1 MQRTLAP
8 AFLLLALAVPPAHA
22 APPEC
27 PSATLTV
34 LAFNIEYGG
43 DLVSF
48 AKVVE
53 VVRTSGAEI
62 VGIEEAWGHVP
73 RLAKELGWP
82 SYDARTHVLS
92 KFPIVGQQGVQDAY
106 DLVEVSPGCVVGIG
120 NVHLPSYP
128 SGEDELRAGKAWA
141 DVVGI
146 EQKARIPP
154 ITAMLNELTRLGR
167 TGVPVFL
174 TGDFNAPSHKD
185 KVQPWPVSLAVDA
198 AGFKDSYRDLHPD
211 AEKDPGFTWWAGR
224 PPVKG
229 WNPDPKDP
237 QTRID
242 YVYSLGEATATS
254 SRILGE
260 KGKAWVDIPI
270 EPWPADHRAVVTTF
284 TVKPG
289 PLPTVVA
296 VPHQVAVAGTELEVQ
311 YHAPAGSRLVLVP
324 VGTAPETISA
334 ARPLE
339 TGAALATLRVATT
352 GVAPGAHEAV
362 IAGADGTLLA
372 RQPYWIVGKGA
383 KPTLTTTKRSYKQGE
398 PIVVRWANA
407 PGNRWDWV
415 GLYPA
420 VKPDIPKPLLWR
432 HTKATVAGEGPLD
445 GESEAEVWPLL
456 PGKYSVKLLLDDG
469 YTKLAE
475 SAFEVVR

>member
-1 MQRTLAP
+1 MQRPSVAALA
-8 AFLLLALAVPPAHA
+8 LLALAAPAVHA

-27 PSATLTV
+27 PSTTLSV
-34 LAFNIEYGG
+34 LAFNVEYGG

-53 VVRTSGAEI
+53 AVRASGAEI

-73 RLAKELGWP
+73 RLARELGWP

-92 KFPIVGQQGVQDAY
+92 KWPLVGQQGAHDAY
-106 DLVEVSPGCVVGIG
+106 DLVEVAPGCVVGIG

-128 SGEDELRAGKAWA
+128 SGEDEARAGKAWA
-141 DVVGI
+141 EVVAI

-154 ITAMLNELTRLGR
+154 ITTMLTELTRVARG
-167 TGVPVFL
+167 GIPVFL
-174 TGDFNAPSHKD
+174 TGDFNAPSHRD
-185 KVQPWPVSLAVDA
+185 QVRPWPVSLAVEA

-242 YVYSLGEATATS
+242 YVYALGDATATS

-260 KGKAWVDIPI
+260 KGRAWVDIAI
-270 EPWPADHRAVVTTF
+270 DPWPADHRGVVSTF

-289 PLPTVVA
+289 PAPALVA
-296 VPHQVAVAGTELEVQ
+296 VPGQMAVAGSELAVQ

-324 VGTAPETISA
+324 AGTAPETI
-334 ARPLE
+334 
-339 TGAALATLRVATT
+339 GAAQTLEAGSGVATLRVPTT

-362 IAGADGTLLA
+362 VMGPDGAVLA
-372 RQPYWIVGKGA
+372 RQPYWIVAKGA
-383 KPTLTTTKRSYKQGE
+383 KPTLTTSKRAYKQGE

-407 PGNRWDWV
+407 PGQRWDWV

-420 VKPDIPKPLLWR
+420 AKADIPKPMLWR
-432 HTKATVAGEGPLD
+432 HTKATIAGEGSLD
-445 GESEAEVWPLL
+445 GDSEAEVWPLP

-469 YTKLAE
+469 YTRLAE
-475 SAFEVVR
+475 SGFEVVR